1 MNSYQE
7 KNDPIGNSE
16 FQKNLVILREVS
28 FFSEFPLEVLKVF
41 AYLCTRETYKADE
54 IIFNQDD
61 DDGRAYYILSGETR
75 LSRRHKNEEI
85 FIRTC
90 LEKTF
95 FGALTLA
102 SMVNRPFS
110 MTAVSETNCLVLTR
124 KMFNDVMEQFP
135 ESRKNIIKGL
145 VENIIAWEVKFIN
158 ENIDCEL
165 CRGEIGVS
173 LI

>member
-7 KNDPIGNSE
+7 NSDPIGNSE
-16 FQKNLVILREVS
+16 FQENLAIFREIS
-28 FFSEFPLEVLKVF
+28 FFS
-41 AYLCTRETYKADE
+41 YLCTRETYKADE

-75 LSRRHKNEEI
+75 LNRKYKNKEV
-85 FIRTC
+85 FIRNC
-90 LEKTF
+90 PENSF

-102 SMVNRPFS
+102 NTVNRPFS

-124 KMFNDVMEQFP
+124 EMFQDVMEQFP
-135 ESRKNIIKGL
+135 ESRKNIIKGI

-158 ENIDCEL
+158 ENIDCES
-165 CRGEIGVS
+165 CRGKIGVS